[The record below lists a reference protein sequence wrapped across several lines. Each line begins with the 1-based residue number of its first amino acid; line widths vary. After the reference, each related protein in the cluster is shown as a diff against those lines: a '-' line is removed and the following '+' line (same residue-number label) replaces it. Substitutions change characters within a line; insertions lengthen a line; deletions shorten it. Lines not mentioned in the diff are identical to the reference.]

1 MTAPAMGDIG
11 VFIHLV
17 RALQGGVVLALLLHA
32 LAIVPQWRA
41 HYFNPGFLNISGTGL
56 LLGVAHGCVIA
67 LAQQARHG
75 IGGDNGL
82 VAWSLAA
89 AVLLNIAVAV
99 QNLLAVLALVHL
111 HRPSALVAQR
121 LRAFV
126 RPMAWTSA
134 ALALAAYVVL

>member
-1 MTAPAMGDIG
+1 MTAPAIEIG
-11 VFIHLV
+11 IFVHLV
-17 RALQGGVVLALLLHA
+17 RALQGGVVLALLLHV

-67 LAQQARHG
+67 LAQQARPG
-75 IGGDNGL
+75 MGGDEAV

-89 AVLLNIAVAV
+89 AVLLNLVVAV

-111 HRPSALVAQR
+111 HRASAVAAQR
-121 LRAFV
+121 LRPFV
-126 RPMAWTSA
+126 QPMIWTSA
-134 ALALAAYVVL
+134 ALALAAYFVL